1 MQKCTFSQT
10 DDYGNKVAV
19 NHFLLISSRHS
30 ESIPDVSDDLGTNH
44 FNAPFLNNVI
54 SVFLYQIPIYSLRN
68 VSLKKSKIYKK
79 SFIVGNSTCII
90 CPWIGEAWRWWWR
103 DSLGPRH
110 ARGKREACPASLET
124 CTLIPKKGT
133 HL

>member
-44 FNAPFLNNVI
+44 FNAPFLNNVV
-54 SVFLYQIPIYSLRN
+54 SVFLYQIPIYSFRH
-68 VSLKKSKIYKK
+68 VSLKKVKSIKK
-79 SFIVGNSTCII
+79 LHCR
-90 CPWIGEAWRWWWR
+90 ELYLYHL
-103 DSLGPRH
+103 SLD
-110 ARGKREACPASLET
+110 RGSVEMMMKGFFRTEACQGKTRGMS
-124 CTLIPKKGT
+124 CVPKI
-133 HL
+133 LSPNP